1 MGILSKIVIILAAVL
16 VLILMLGWIGLK
28 IQPKSFDP
36 FPLKTGTMKTVPL
49 PEGLPAP
56 VERFYRRVYGEQIP
70 VVESAVI
77 TGKATLRPVGP
88 VTFPGRFR
96 ITHIA
101 GQEYR
106 HYIEA
111 TLFGIPLFKVNERY
125 VDGKSLME
133 MPWGTIDNDPKNNQG
148 ANLGLWAESVWL
160 PTIFLTDPRVR
171 WEPVDADTA
180 ILVVPF
186 EGAQEH
192 FIVRFNPDSGL
203 IEYSESMRYH
213 GPESQEKT
221 LWINEDREWSTIDG
235 TPTMKVGAAIWM
247 DDGRPWAVFTVED
260 IVFNVDVQD
269 YIRAKGE

>member
-1 MGILSKIVIILAAVL
+1 M
-16 VLILMLGWIGLK
+16 
-28 IQPKSFDP
+28 
-36 FPLKTGTMKTVPL
+36 VPL
-49 PEGLPAP
+49 PDGLPEP
-56 VERFYRRVYGEQIP
+56 VERFYRQVYGGQIP
-70 VVESAVI
+70 VIESAVI
-77 TGKATLRPVGP
+77 TGKAALRPVGP

-101 GQEYR
+101 GQGYR

-148 ANLGLWAESVWL
+148 ANLGLWAESIWL
-160 PTIFLTDPRVR
+160 PAIFLTDRRVH

-186 EGAQEH
+186 EDAHEH
-192 FIVRFNPDSGL
+192 FVVRFHPDSGL
-203 IEYSESMRYH
+203 ITYFESMRYH

-221 LWINEDREWSTIDG
+221 LWINEDREWSTINA

-247 DDGRPWAVFTVED
+247 DDGKPWAVFTVED

>member
-1 MGILSKIVIILAAVL
+1 MGILSKIVIVLAAVL
-16 VLILMLGWIGLK
+16 VLILLLGWIGLK
-28 IQPKSFDP
+28 IQPRSFDP
-36 FPLKTGTMKTVPL
+36 FPQKTGTIKTVPL
-49 PEGLPAP
+49 PEGLPEP
-56 VERFYRRVYGEQIP
+56 VERFYRKVYGEQIP
-70 VVESAVI
+70 VIESAVI

-88 VTFPGRFR
+88 ITFPGRFR

-101 GQEYR
+101 GQGYR

-125 VDGKSLME
+125 VDGRSLME
-133 MPWGTIDNDPKNNQG
+133 MPWGTVDNEPKNNQG
-148 ANLGLWAESVWL
+148 ANLGLWAESGWL
-160 PTIFLTDPRVR
+160 PTIFLTDLRAH

-186 EGAQEH
+186 ADAQEH

-203 IEYSESMRYH
+203 ITYFESMRYH

-221 LWINEDREWSTIDG
+221 LWINEAREWSTING

-247 DDGRPWAVFTVED
+247 DDGKPWAVFTVED

-269 YIRAKGE
+269 TIRAKGE